1 MRPKQKRQ
9 LSNTVVAPTTDHS
22 ASVLFSKGLNVIGQH
37 LQRLGRM
44 RSYTLNGRGQAVQAG
59 IVHPSLLSFAGLGH
73 RKSGHQNT
81 GHLAVLH
88 YSKMATEDIL
98 DQDPYK

>member
-9 LSNTVVAPTTDHS
+9 LFNTVVAPTTDHS
-22 ASVLFSKGLNVIGQH
+22 ASALFSKGLNVIGQH

-44 RSYTLNGRGQAVQAG
+44 RSYTLSGRGQAVQAG
-59 IVHPSLLSFAGLGH
+59 VVLPSLLNLAGPDH

-88 YSKMATEDIL
+88 NSKMTTEDIL